1 VADTARHNVALF
13 GAAGSGKGTQAAWL
27 KRRLGLEHIATGE
40 MLRQERTRGSELG
53 NTLAAYLDAGRL
65 VPDEVIVAMIRHR
78 LSDPQADAGFVL
90 DGFPRTVAQARA
102 LQEML
107 GILERPLDVAVVL
120 EVPNEQLVTRLA
132 RRAQLEDRSDDTPT
146 VIAQRLRIY
155 HEQTEPVLDYLA
167 QTVSLVRLDG
177 DRPVDEVSQA
187 LLQAID

>member
-1 VADTARHNVALF
+1 MADTARHNVALF
-13 GAAGSGKGTQAAWL
+13 GAAGSGKGTQAACL

-53 NTLAAYLDAGRL
+53 HTLAAYLDAGRL

-107 GILERPLDVAVVL
+107 GMLERPLDVAVVL

-155 HEQTEPVLDYLA
+155 HEQTEPVLEYLA

-177 DRPVDEVSQA
+177 ARPVDEVSQA

>member
-1 VADTARHNVALF
+1 MADTARHNVALF